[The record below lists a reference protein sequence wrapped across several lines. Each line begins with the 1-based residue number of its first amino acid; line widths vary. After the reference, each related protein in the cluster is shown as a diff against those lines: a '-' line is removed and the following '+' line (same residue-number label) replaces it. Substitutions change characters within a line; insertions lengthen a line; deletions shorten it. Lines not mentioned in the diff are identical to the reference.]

1 MKWTFDT
8 PVIYPGDDELP
19 VTPFLSDPLD
29 PSPLVESLS
38 SPSFLALSPSDVDLS
53 SPVLALLPSDVDL
66 SPSDVDLLPSVLALS
81 PVLLSASVLALF
93 PSPSILIWS
102 FDISPS
108 LVRSEVF
115 VGTPSIF
122 YLVVPLFAT
131 SSFDY
136 EPLSPPSEDSLIT
149 VGVAGGVVGV
159 LETVGAVVTGAGVTA
174 GAVVTGAGVTAGA
187 VVTGAGVTA
196 GAVVTGAGVTTGGVV
211 VVTGAGLDGVV
222 VVEGV
227 LPTVSPPMTGE
238 FMVGNPASF
247 VELNAL
253 VEVVIMV
260 FYDNLFNFLTGTPPS
275 PPSSSSSSSSSASV
289 CIIEIFCFL
298 KVFFLTYKTS
308 FT

>member
-53 SPVLALLPSDVDL
+53 SPVLALSPSDVDL

-81 PVLLSASVLALF
+81 PVLLSASVVALF

-108 LVRSEVF
+108 LVRSDVF

-122 YLVVPLFAT
+122 YLVVPLLAT

-159 LETVGAVVTGAGVTA
+159 LETAGAVVTGAGVSA

-187 VVTGAGVTA
+187 VVTGG
-196 GAVVTGAGVTTGGVV
+196 GVTTGGVV
-211 VVTGAGLDGVV
+211 VVTGAELDGVV
-222 VVEGV
+222 VVVGV
-227 LPTVSPPMTGE
+227 LPTVAPPVTGVVME
-238 FMVGNPASF
+238 GNPASF
-247 VELNAL
+247 VVLNAL
-253 VEVVIMV
+253 V
-260 FYDNLFNFLTGTPPS
+260 
-275 PPSSSSSSSSSASV
+275 
-289 CIIEIFCFL
+289 
-298 KVFFLTYKTS
+298 
-308 FT
+308 